1 MLEDIVLAT
10 LAMATLIAFVG
21 IVVWK
26 IAAIPLTIVAVVVIS
41 MAIYDFWL
49 TAGQNRNG
57 ADR

>member
-1 MLEDIVLAT
+1 
-10 LAMATLIAFVG
+10 MATLIAFVG

-26 IAAIPLTIVAVVVIS
+26 IAAIPLTIVAVVVIG